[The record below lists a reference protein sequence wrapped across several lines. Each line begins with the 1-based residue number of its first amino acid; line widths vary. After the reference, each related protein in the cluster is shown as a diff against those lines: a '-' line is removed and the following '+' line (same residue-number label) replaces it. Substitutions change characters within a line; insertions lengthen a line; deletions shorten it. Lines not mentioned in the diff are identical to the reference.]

1 MSRRR
6 IGIFGVTDESL
17 GLAHLLLANPKLDI
31 VRVWD
36 ADREQALTRIRS
48 LAPDL
53 ASTLEAILIDDPDEF
68 ALHSELDAVIDSD
81 TGPGFAT
88 RFPESP
94 ERGIQ
99 IVSPLTARLLWGYGV
114 AARDRKA
121 ELLTALSEV
130 VESVELTIDSAE
142 LFERMLDIA
151 VGVTGADGGSL
162 MLLNQPSQELRI
174 RVAIGVEPEL
184 WSKIRVPMGEGIA
197 GRVAADARPLRL
209 RGKADRRTFQIVR
222 ERLDVESALCVPLV
236 AAGRVLGVLNL
247 HHSTQPD
254 AFSDADLQF
263 LEQLAHLDAQIISR
277 AQEHESL
284 RNQAARYELVR
295 KIQGL
300 MAGATPFPE
309 QLRGLCRFVA
319 ESVGHGIAT
328 IFLCNAESSELRL
341 AATSLEGGGF
351 GGEYR
356 VVKGQGVDGQVAQS
370 RRPAF
375 LRESDG
381 SLAYVGLPLIA
392 GERLVGVL
400 SVQAGSD
407 PPRGR
412 AAEETLLEMAAAVA
426 EGIARADREARMVTR
441 ATRANAINE
450 TGIRM
455 LSTHDLDDVLNIA
468 TSSAAMI
475 LDADH
480 ALFRLQDEQTRRYA
494 IRSYFGSADGPLQE
508 ALFRLDKTVSVETIR
523 RRSPRNIRDIASV
536 ESLAADARDVRSL
549 LSAPIKNNG
558 RVIGVLNVYD
568 KVTAD
573 RFQAT
578 SFSDDDFQVFTR
590 FVSYVEQATQTAMYH
605 VQTRQHRN
613 FDEDTGLPN
622 ATYLGK
628 RIQEEIARCV
638 GRDGALA
645 VAVCCIENLDEISRE
660 ANPAHAHRLIL
671 RLADAMRSH
680 LRDFDVLGR
689 IATAQFAVLMPEPGL
704 SPGERVFELARAVAD
719 EISHE
724 DSLNDPVRVAL
735 AFGYAVHPGDGADSD
750 TLLVR
755 ATAPRIRMV

>member
-31 VRVWD
+31 ARVWD
-36 ADREQALTRIRS
+36 ADRAQALTRIRS
-48 LAPDL
+48 LGPDL
-53 ASTLEAILIDDPDEF
+53 AATLESILIDDPDEF
-68 ALHSELDAVIDSD
+68 ALQSNLDAVIDSD
-81 TGPGFAT
+81 TDPGFT
-88 RFPESP
+88 SRFPEP
-94 ERGIQ
+94 AEHGVQ
-99 IVSPLTARLLWGYGV
+99 VVSPLTARLLWGYGV
-114 AARDRKA
+114 AARDRKG
-121 ELLTALSEV
+121 ELLTALNEV

-162 MLLNQPSQELRI
+162 MLLDPSSQELRI

-184 WSKIRVPMGEGIA
+184 WSKIRVPIGEGIA

-236 AAGRVLGVLNL
+236 SGGRVLGVLNL
-247 HHSTQPD
+247 HHSTLPD
-254 AFSDADLQF
+254 AFTDADLQF
-263 LEQLAHLDAQIISR
+263 LEQLAHLDAQIIAR

-300 MAGATPFPE
+300 LAGATPLSNR
-309 QLRGLCRFVA
+309 LRGLCTFVA

-328 IFLCNAESSELRL
+328 IFLCNAEASELQL

-375 LRESDG
+375 LREADG

-426 EGIARADREARMVTR
+426 EGIAQADREARMVTR

-455 LSTHDLDDVLNIA
+455 LSTHDLDAMLNIA

-480 ALFRLQDEQTRRYA
+480 AVIRLQDEQTRRYA

-508 ALFRLDKTVSVETIR
+508 TLFRLDKTVSVETIR
-523 RRSPRNIRDIASV
+523 RRSPRNVRDIASV
-536 ESLAADARDVRSL
+536 ESLAPEARDVRSL

-558 RVIGVLNVYD
+558 RVIGILNVYD

-573 RFQAT
+573 RFQAI

-590 FVSYVEQATQTAMYH
+590 FVSYVEQATQNAMFH
-605 VQTRQHRN
+605 VHTRQHRN

-622 ATYLGK
+622 ATYFGK
-628 RIQEEIARCV
+628 RVQEEIARCL
-638 GRDGALA
+638 GREGALA
-645 VAVCCIENLDEISRE
+645 VAVCCIENLEEIARE

-671 RLADAMRSH
+671 RLADALRSH

-689 IATAQFAVLMPEPGL
+689 ISTAQFAVLMPEPGL
-704 SPGERVFELARAVAD
+704 SPGERVFEVARAVAD
-719 EISHE
+719 EISRE

-735 AFGYAVHPGDGADSD
+735 AFGYAVHPGDGADCD